1 MQTSKSPR
9 MVMRTALAI
18 AQEALPAY
26 AHTCSPK
33 RFTQPQLFACLVLK
47 SMLDLDY
54 RGIAAL
60 LADCTELRGAVGLTR
75 TPHFTTLQKAAA
87 RLLRRAIARAL
98 FDQLVRQ
105 AEQCQLLSRSPSTVA
120 VDSSGFEALHTSR
133 YFVRRRQRGQRKARN
148 PLYLTTTYRRFP
160 KAALVVDCRTHLILA
175 SDAMRGPSPDILH
188 LDRVMVDAFTRRRM
202 GTALL
207 DAGYDAEWAHEL
219 LRHDMGIRSIIP
231 PRIGRPTAR
240 PPTGRY
246 RAQMRRRFPR
256 KTYGQ
261 RWQVET
267 VFSMIKRRQGE
278 CLRANTYH
286 AQCRAI
292 TLKALT
298 HNIMILWRPGV
309 FYRAYSSPFLPWVWV
324 TPICTHPA
332 L

>member
-1 MQTSKSPR
+1 MC
-9 MVMRTALAI
+9 TALAI
-18 AQEALPAY
+18 AQDALPAY
-26 AHTCSPK
+26 AHACSPK

-54 RGIAAL
+54 RGVAAL
-60 LADCTELRGAVGLTR
+60 LTDCSGLRSAVGLPR
-75 TPHFTTLQKAAA
+75 VPHFTTLQKAAA
-87 RLLRRAIARAL
+87 RLLRQSVARAL

-105 AEQCQLLSRSPSTVA
+105 AEQCRLLSQSPSTVA

-133 YFVRRRQRGQRKARN
+133 YFVRRRQRGQQRARN

-160 KAALVVDCRTHLILA
+160 KAALAVDCRTHLIIA
-175 SDAMRGPSPDILH
+175 AHAMRGPSPDILH

-240 PPTGRY
+240 PPTGHY

-292 TLKALT
+292 ILKALT
-298 HNIMILWRPGV
+298 HNVMILRRRWV
-309 FYRAYSSPFLPWVWV
+309 FYRASMS
-324 TPICTHPA
+324 
-332 L
+332 

>member
-1 MQTSKSPR
+1 MRTSKSPR
-9 MVMRTALAI
+9 TVMRTALAI
-18 AQEALPAY
+18 AQDALPAY

-54 RGIAAL
+54 RGVAAL
-60 LADCTELRGAVGLTR
+60 LTDCSELRDAIGLTR
-75 TPHFTTLQKAAA
+75 VPHFTTLQKAAA
-87 RLLRRAIARAL
+87 RLLRRAVARTL
-98 FDQLVRQ
+98 FDQIVRQ
-105 AEQCQLLSRSPSTVA
+105 AEQCRILKPSPSMVA

-133 YFVRRRQRGQRKARN
+133 YFVRRRQRGQQKARN

-160 KAALVVDCRTHLILA
+160 KAALVVDCPSHLILA
-175 SDAMRGPSPDILH
+175 SQAMRGPSPDILH
-188 LDRVMVDAFTRRRM
+188 LDRIMVEAFTRRRM

-240 PPTGRY
+240 PPTGHY
-246 RAQMRRRFPR
+246 RAQMQRRFPK

-292 TLKALT
+292 TLKALA
-298 HNIMILWRPGV
+298 HNVMILRRQ
-309 FYRAYSSPFLPWVWV
+309 RAFLQSRMG
-324 TPICTHPA
+324 TFNPA
-332 L
+332 EKKG